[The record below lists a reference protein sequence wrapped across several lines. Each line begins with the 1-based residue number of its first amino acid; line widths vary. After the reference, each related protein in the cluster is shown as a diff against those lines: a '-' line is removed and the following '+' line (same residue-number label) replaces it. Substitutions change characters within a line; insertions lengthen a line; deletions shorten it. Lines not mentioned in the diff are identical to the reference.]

1 MAARAMSAPRVGRP
15 DVLRRI
21 PVDRSVVLEASAGT
35 GKTFTLEHLVVEVLL
50 TTETTLDGI
59 LVVTFTE
66 KATQELRQRL
76 RAKLESL
83 LARADEGSVARGS
96 HDVADGDAWVIDDT
110 ARGRIDGA
118 LRSFDAATVTTIHAF
133 CQRVLRENAFFS
145 GRMFE
150 EEHVDGLDAFTRAL
164 PEALRRSVARDPER
178 APWLEAALRGGWSMD
193 RIQGLLWR
201 CVESRGELRPEVNPA
216 ELRQALAA
224 FPVDAARRV
233 ETIDDMRAWGV
244 HQATAK
250 KVARECYKLADA
262 VEHGRAGGL
271 PGYALAAHGVE
282 IAYLREKL
290 TMLPA
295 SASRG
300 GVTAAMCRA
309 AFDLARATP
318 TFSGGLAQMLL
329 PPVRGELSRRKW
341 EAGQYDFDDMLA
353 LVDEALRGTRGEA
366 LAKSMRDRWR
376 YVFID
381 EFQDTDELQWAIFR
395 RAFLAGSTSSVLCLV
410 GDPKQSIYRFRG
422 ADVDTYVRACDEVT
436 RGGGARVR
444 LDQSYRATPGLVLA
458 TNAIFADDA
467 KRTIFD
473 GPLRYTP
480 VTCGRPDRTLV
491 DGAGRE
497 VSPVHAMRV
506 RLGYDTL
513 TSIGAWIAS
522 EVKVIVDPAR
532 PWRLDGRPLGHR
544 DVFVL
549 TRTSREGRLVGA
561 ALRDAG
567 VPYTFYKQDGLF
579 QTDEAEAV
587 LALLA
592 AIEEPADRSRRLA
605 AWLTPFFGLSLTEVD
620 RARDLPASHPM
631 VARLHAWNTLA
642 EDRDFDR
649 LFEAIV
655 HDSGFVRREIF
666 FGQGER
672 ATTNYLHVFE
682 LLLEYAHGK
691 PCSLGDLV
699 QMLARLVDENERPLE
714 MEGNVQRLES
724 EEPAVQIMTIH
735 KAKGLEAPIV
745 FVAGGF
751 TSAPNDEARVYH
763 DEGRRF
769 AWVGPIGDADV
780 EKRAK
785 AEERQ
790 EDERLMYVAL
800 TRAQG
805 RLYLPDVVADREIRG
820 PYRFVQRR
828 ITDLL
833 AQRAPF
839 VTSVDVPPFATTPA
853 TTNGP
858 AGPWTPPA
866 ALLRAPNDEAA
877 FDSYRRL
884 GPFLTSYTRMRGD
897 PPGARPSPRD
907 ELPDRDEEPSAG
919 QLRGAR
925 ASGVFLHELL
935 ERVPLDS
942 FAGATFDV
950 WRARADVASLFEQ
963 ATLAHRIDRTQ
974 RPHAERL
981 VWSALTTPVS
991 LPGGARIAGIT
1002 SASGIVRE
1010 MEFVFPMSN
1019 GPRTWS
1025 PTDRPAGFVRGAI
1038 DLAFEHGGATYFVD
1052 WKSDSLASFDPED
1065 LRRHVRDHYEM
1076 QVRLYTVAVVK
1087 LLGIDSPERYDRFG
1101 GLLYCFLR
1109 GMGEDDCGVWAA
1121 RPTWDAVST
1130 WERELRAPRERP
1142 AGVTA

>member
-1 MAARAMSAPRVGRP
+1 MAPSAMSTHRVARP
-15 DVLRRI
+15 AVLRSI

-35 GKTFTLEHLVVEVLL
+35 GKTFTLEHMVVEVLL
-50 TTETTLDGI
+50 TTDVTFDGI

-83 LARADEGSVARGS
+83 LADGKEDPLARPI
-96 HDVADGDAWVIDDT
+96 DGDAWVIDAA
-110 ARGRIDGA
+110 ARARIDAA
-118 LRSFDAATVTTIHAF
+118 LRSFDAATITTIHAF

-178 APWLEAALRGGWSMD
+178 APWLESAFHGGWSMD
-193 RIQGLLWR
+193 RIQRLLWK
-201 CVESRGELRPEVNPA
+201 CVESHGELRPEVDPA
-216 ELRQALAA
+216 ELRRAIRA
-224 FPVDAARRV
+224 FPVEVARRREGV
-233 ETIDDMRAWGV
+233 DEMRAWGF
-244 HQATAK
+244 HPATAK
-250 KVARECYKLADA
+250 KAARECYKLADA
-262 VEHGRAGGL
+262 VEQGAPGGL
-271 PGYALAAHGVE
+271 PGYALAAKDVE
-282 IAYLREKL
+282 MTYLRDKFAA
-290 TMLPA
+290 LPA
-295 SASRG
+295 SAGRG
-300 GVTAAMCRA
+300 AATLAMCRA
-309 AFDLARATP
+309 ALDLARATP

-329 PPVRGELSRRKW
+329 PPVREELSRRKW

-353 LVDEALRGTRGEA
+353 LVDQALRGSRGDE
-366 LAKSMRDRWR
+366 LAKAMRGRWR

-395 RAFLAGSTSSVLCLV
+395 RAFLAESPSSVLCLV

-422 ADVDTYVRACDEVT
+422 ADVDTYLRACDEVT

-444 LDQSYRATPGLVLA
+444 LDESYRATPSLVLA

-467 KRTIFD
+467 KRPIFD

-491 DGAGRE
+491 DGDGRE

-506 RLGYDTL
+506 RLAYDSL
-513 TSIGAWIAS
+513 THVGAWIAS
-522 EVKVIVDPAR
+522 EVQAIAHPAR

-544 DVFVL
+544 DIFVL

-561 ALRDAG
+561 ALRAGG
-567 VPYTFYKQDGLF
+567 VPHTFYKQDGLF

-587 LALLA
+587 VALLA
-592 AIEEPADRSRRLA
+592 AIDEPAHRARRLA
-605 AWLTPFFGLSLTEVD
+605 AWLTPFFGLSLTEID

-631 VARLHAWNTLA
+631 VARLHAWKTIA
-642 EDRDFDR
+642 DDRDFDR

-666 FGQGER
+666 FARGER

-691 PCSLGDLV
+691 PSTLGDLV
-699 QMLARLVDENERPLE
+699 QMLSRLVRETERPLE

-751 TSAPNDEARVYH
+751 SPAPNDEKPRVYH
-763 DEGRRF
+763 DDGRRF
-769 AWVGPIGDADV
+769 AWVGTIGDPAV
-780 EKRAK
+780 EERAK

-805 RLYLPDVVADREIRG
+805 RLYLPHVTSEREIRG

-828 ITDLL
+828 LADLL
-833 AQRAPF
+833 DQGAPF
-839 VTSVDVPPFATTPA
+839 VTSSDVPPATAPA
-853 TTNGP
+853 AAIDALP
-858 AGPWTPPA
+858 APWIPPA
-866 ALLRAPNDEAA
+866 ELLRLPDDEAV
-877 FDSYRRL
+877 FDSYRSRL

-897 PPGARPSPRD
+897 PPGARPPPRD
-907 ELPDRDEEPSAG
+907 EPRDRDEEPAAG

-925 ASGVFLHELL
+925 TSGVFLHELL
-935 ERVPLDS
+935 ERIPLES
-942 FAGATFDV
+942 FAGSTFDG
-950 WRARADVASLFEQ
+950 WRSRPDVASLFDH

-981 VWSALTTPVS
+981 VWSALTTPLL
-991 LPGGARIAGIT
+991 LPGGGRVEGVAAAARV
-1002 SASGIVRE
+1002 VRE
-1010 MEFVFPMSN
+1010 MDFVFPMSE
-1019 GPRTWS
+1019 GPNVWS
-1025 PTDRPAGFVRGAI
+1025 RSERPAGFVRGAI
-1038 DLAFEHGGATYFVD
+1038 DVAFEHDGATYFVD
-1052 WKSDSLASFDPED
+1052 WKSDSLASYAAED
-1065 LRRHVRDHYEM
+1065 LRRHVHDHYET
-1076 QVRLYTVAVVK
+1076 QARLYTVAVVK
-1087 LLGIDSPERYDRFG
+1087 LLGVDGPDRYARFG

-1109 GMGEDDCGVWAA
+1109 GMGEADRGIWSA
-1121 RPTWDAVST
+1121 RPTWDEVST
-1130 WERELRAPRERP
+1130 WERELRAPRQRP
-1142 AGVTA
+1142 AGASP